1 MKRMMWEL
9 GTVRCEG
16 NAEGDKKL
24 MRGSGVGGRLPCRC
38 EREISFFL
46 FPMYLLYTKLLC
58 I

>member
-1 MKRMMWEL
+1 MWEL
-9 GTVRCEG
+9 ETVRCEG

-24 MRGSGVGGRLPCRC
+24 MRGSGVGGRLACRC